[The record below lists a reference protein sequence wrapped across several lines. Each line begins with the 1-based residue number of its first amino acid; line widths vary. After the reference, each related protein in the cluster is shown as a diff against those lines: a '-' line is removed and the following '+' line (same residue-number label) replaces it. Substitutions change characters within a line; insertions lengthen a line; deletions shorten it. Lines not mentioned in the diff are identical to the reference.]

1 MIRRKIAV
9 KFEYTEI
16 QEGEKDAR
24 NICISK
30 VKEPVYKALAEGENA
45 ILAVIRMFFL
55 AACIG
60 LCQGQK
66 KPLEEAVE
74 SIELQAFGGPV
85 EQSLLN
91 AVALQDQKD
100 LKILF
105 SDEVSTDKC
114 LSIIEDY
121 ANAGLELLAKR
132 VLESPGDPL
141 DNLTEYVMAQYAAEN
156 ESKEESVT
164 SVMDAIFK

>member
-1 MIRRKIAV
+1 MP
-9 KFEYTEI
+9 
-16 QEGEKDAR
+16 R
-24 NICISK
+24 NICIDK
-30 VKEPVYKALAEGENA
+30 VKEPVYKALAEGEND
-45 ILAVIRMFFL
+45 IFGSYKDVFLL

>member
-1 MIRRKIAV
+1 MP
-9 KFEYTEI
+9 
-16 QEGEKDAR
+16 R
-24 NICISK
+24 NICIDK

-45 ILAVIRMFFL
+45 IFGSYKDVFLL

-141 DNLTEYVMAQYAAEN
+141 DNLTGYVMAQYAAEN